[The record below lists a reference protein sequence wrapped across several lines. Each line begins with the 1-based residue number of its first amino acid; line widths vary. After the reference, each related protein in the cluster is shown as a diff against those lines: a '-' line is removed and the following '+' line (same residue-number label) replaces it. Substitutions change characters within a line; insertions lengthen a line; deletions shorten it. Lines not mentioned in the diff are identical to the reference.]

1 MDVLGWLRDLGLG
14 QYEAVFRE
22 NHIDGSV
29 LSSLTNE
36 DLKDIGVASVGH
48 RRRLL
53 DAIAVLRGGDFGA
66 AVAVPVLGTAAEAER
81 RQLTVM
87 FCDLVG
93 STPLSARLD
102 PEDLRGIIGAY
113 HRCVAE
119 TVEGFGGFV
128 ARYMGDGALI
138 YFGYPQAHEDDA
150 ERATRCGLALVD
162 RVVQLD
168 QGEELHARVGIAT
181 GLVVVGGEVVEHDVA
196 GDTPN
201 LAARLQASAE
211 PDSVVV
217 AASTRRLTG
226 DLFEYRDLGEI
237 ELKGITGPVLA
248 WQALRQSAVASRFE
262 ALRVP
267 HLTPL
272 VARDEEI
279 DLLLRRWAQAKS
291 GEGRVVLIS
300 GEPGIG
306 KSRLVAELAQRLE
319 PEPHI
324 RLRHF
329 CSPHHADSALYPFI
343 AQLERAVDF
352 VRDDTVAE
360 KRTRLDALIG
370 PAAESADEIELIAEL
385 LSLPNSVAG
394 LNLTPQRKRQL
405 LLEAL
410 VHQLGGL
417 ARDRPVLMVFEDAQ
431 WIDPTSRELLDLVV
445 DKVGRLPVTLLV
457 TFRPEFQPS
466 WGDQPHVTTLTLT
479 RLSGRY
485 GAMMVTALAG
495 EKGLARDVID
505 EIVERTDGVPL
516 FVEELTK
523 AVLESVDR
531 EDQLASVLAASP
543 ASSLGVPAALHAS
556 LISRLDRLG
565 AAAKEVAQIGAVI
578 GREFSFELID
588 HVARR
593 PDLETTLAQLT
604 NAGLLFRRGLPPQ
617 SNYLFKH
624 AMVQDAAY
632 GTLLR
637 RRRQQLHGDIAAA
650 LEQQFSDL
658 VERQPELLA
667 HHLTGAADTKRAAA
681 QWLNAGQYAAA
692 RSAHIEAIAHL
703 ERGLS
708 LLRSL
713 PETAERDSAEIDLQ
727 LALGM
732 SSIRAKGMIS
742 PAVGEAYG
750 RAAELAEKHRDQHRL
765 FQAIYGVHQHNVGSA
780 RIFAARPLA
789 ERLLAVTE
797 HDDADPGLRL
807 QAHHALWTA
816 LVIGGEPAGCLE
828 HCEIGRRRYDPER
841 YQSHRDL
848 YGGHDAGMC
857 AWTFGGHAE
866 WLLGH
871 PDMALASLAQ
881 AVTLAERISH
891 PPSLNMA
898 LSYAALLHIYRREPQ
913 LILDRLAAA
922 EAVAVEQ
929 RLSVFLSPQIL
940 RGAASLLLGQAKE
953 AIASLRAGL
962 PPGRTGGV
970 RSLGFALLTTALVE
984 EGEYP
989 EAMTLITE
997 ALQGVEAT
1005 GEGMWNPELH
1015 RSRGLVLLAQNK
1027 LAEGEASIR
1036 QALELARKQQAKSW
1050 ELRAARSLAQ
1060 LWGEQG
1066 RRAEARELL
1075 APVYGWFTEGFD
1087 TADLKEAKAL
1097 LDGLAV
1103 GS

>member
-1 MDVLGWLRDLGLG
+1 
-14 QYEAVFRE
+14 
-22 NHIDGSV
+22 
-29 LSSLTNE
+29 
-36 DLKDIGVASVGH
+36 
-48 RRRLL
+48 
-53 DAIAVLRGGDFGA
+53 
-66 AVAVPVLGTAAEAER
+66 
-81 RQLTVM
+81 
-87 FCDLVG
+87 
-93 STPLSARLD
+93 
-102 PEDLRGIIGAY
+102 
-113 HRCVAE
+113 
-119 TVEGFGGFV
+119 
-128 ARYMGDGALI
+128 
-138 YFGYPQAHEDDA
+138 
-150 ERATRCGLALVD
+150 
-162 RVVQLD
+162 
-168 QGEELHARVGIAT
+168 
-181 GLVVVGGEVVEHDVA
+181 
-196 GDTPN
+196 
-201 LAARLQASAE
+201 
-211 PDSVVV
+211 
-217 AASTRRLTG
+217 
-226 DLFEYRDLGEI
+226 
-237 ELKGITGPVLA
+237 
-248 WQALRQSAVASRFE
+248 
-262 ALRVP
+262 
-267 HLTPL
+267 
-272 VARDEEI
+272 
-279 DLLLRRWAQAKS
+279 
-291 GEGRVVLIS
+291 
-300 GEPGIG
+300 
-306 KSRLVAELAQRLE
+306 
-319 PEPHI
+319 
-324 RLRHF
+324 
-329 CSPHHADSALYPFI
+329 
-343 AQLERAVDF
+343 
-352 VRDDTVAE
+352 
-360 KRTRLDALIG
+360 
-370 PAAESADEIELIAEL
+370 
-385 LSLPNSVAG
+385 
-394 LNLTPQRKRQL
+394 
-405 LLEAL
+405 
-410 VHQLGGL
+410 
-417 ARDRPVLMVFEDAQ
+417 
-431 WIDPTSRELLDLVV
+431 
-445 DKVGRLPVTLLV
+445 
-457 TFRPEFQPS
+457 
-466 WGDQPHVTTLTLT
+466 
-479 RLSGRY
+479 
-485 GAMMVTALAG
+485 
-495 EKGLARDVID
+495 
-505 EIVERTDGVPL
+505 
-516 FVEELTK
+516 
-523 AVLESVDR
+523 
-531 EDQLASVLAASP
+531 
-543 ASSLGVPAALHAS
+543 
-556 LISRLDRLG
+556 
-565 AAAKEVAQIGAVI
+565 
-578 GREFSFELID
+578 
-588 HVARR
+588 
-593 PDLETTLAQLT
+593 
-604 NAGLLFRRGLPPQ
+604 
-617 SNYLFKH
+617 
-624 AMVQDAAY
+624 
-632 GTLLR
+632 
-637 RRRQQLHGDIAAA
+637 
-650 LEQQFSDL
+650 
-658 VERQPELLA
+658 
-667 HHLTGAADTKRAAA
+667 
-681 QWLNAGQYAAA
+681 
-692 RSAHIEAIAHL
+692 
-703 ERGLS
+703 
-708 LLRSL
+708 
-713 PETAERDSAEIDLQ
+713 
-727 LALGM
+727 M

-765 FQAIYGVHQHNVGSA
+765 FQAIYGVYQHNVGSA

-1050 ELRAARSLAQ
+1050 ELRAATSLAQ